1 MTIIQTY
8 KKIRNNRHFDNFK
21 KFAIGG
27 ILTILLGYISTY
39 LINKH
44 LSKEDLGL
52 FSYHQSVMVLLTSIF
67 SMGVH
72 HAYLR
77 YNNESVNQKELANII
92 RKITL
97 ITTIGLFLFSYLLF
111 ENIYISVISF
121 IVLFNERIY
130 FYRSSKR
137 IRRMNVLK
145 YLYYSILI
153 ILIYSFIYY
162 GGIDYEKVILALGGS
177 YLLIYI
183 VDVVYGK
190 NHFLQSDNS
199 KIIIPVKK
207 IFLYSLPLAGAEVVR
222 WILQYSDQV
231 LMKEFL
237 TVIELANYAIAVRIL
252 NVIQIFTSLF
262 LLYYPMLYF
271 EEADK
276 KNFKIIKSIR
286 LGFIILLCFVAVVLI
301 FLRKPL
307 YIIMGAEQYL
317 NYTYIFVILIIA
329 EVTRIVGSLF
339 LTFRTY
345 RLQTW
350 FTTLT
355 ILVSAIFAIICNF
368 IFLPRHGIIVA
379 AIVQVVTSF
388 IYLLLVYFLAIRQ
401 ERVYFRLQV

>member
-52 FSYHQSVMVLLTSIF
+52 FSYHQSVMILLTSIF

-92 RKITL
+92 
-97 ITTIGLFLFSYLLF
+97 GLFLFSYLLF
-111 ENIYISVISF
+111 ENVYISVISF
-121 IVLFNERIY
+121 IILFNERIY

-153 ILIYSFIYY
+153 ILLYSFIYY
-162 GGIDYEKVILALGGS
+162 GGIDYEKVILALGGG

-199 KIIIPVKK
+199 KIIIPVKE

-237 TVIELANYAIAVRIL
+237 TVIELANYAIAVRVL

-286 LGFIILLCFVAVVLI
+286 LGFIFLLCFVAVVLI

-307 YIIMGAEQYL
+307 YIAMGAEQYL

-355 ILVSAIFAIICNF
+355 ILVSAVFAISCNF
-368 IFLPRHGIIVA
+368 IFLPRYGIIVA
-379 AIVQVVTSF
+379 AIVQVVTSV

-401 ERVYFRLQV
+401 ERDYFRLQV

>member
-1 MTIIQTY
+1 
-8 KKIRNNRHFDNFK
+8 
-21 KFAIGG
+21 
-27 ILTILLGYISTY
+27 
-39 LINKH
+39 
-44 LSKEDLGL
+44 
-52 FSYHQSVMVLLTSIF
+52 
-67 SMGVH
+67 
-72 HAYLR
+72 
-77 YNNESVNQKELANII
+77 
-92 RKITL
+92 
-97 ITTIGLFLFSYLLF
+97 
-111 ENIYISVISF
+111 
-121 IVLFNERIY
+121 
-130 FYRSSKR
+130 
-137 IRRMNVLK
+137 
-145 YLYYSILI
+145 
-153 ILIYSFIYY
+153 
-162 GGIDYEKVILALGGS
+162 LALGGG

-199 KIIIPVKK
+199 KIIIPVKE

-237 TVIELANYAIAVRIL
+237 TVIELANYAIAVRVL

-286 LGFIILLCFVAVVLI
+286 LGFIFLLCFVAVVLI

-307 YIIMGAEQYL
+307 YIAMGAEQYL

-355 ILVSAIFAIICNF
+355 ILVSAVFAISCNF
-368 IFLPRHGIIVA
+368 IFLPRYGIIVA
-379 AIVQVVTSF
+379 AIVQVVTSV

-401 ERVYFRLQV
+401 ERDYFRLQV

>member
-1 MTIIQTY
+1 MTVIQTY
-8 KKIRNNRHFDNFK
+8 KKIRNNRHFDNFN
-21 KFAIGG
+21 KFAFGG
-27 ILTILLGYISTY
+27 VFTILLGYISTY
-39 LINKH
+39 LINKN
-44 LSKEDLGL
+44 LSKQDLGL
-52 FSYHQSVMVLLTSIF
+52 FSFHQNVMILLTSIF

-77 YNNESVNQKELANII
+77 YNNESVNQKQLAKII
-92 RKITL
+92 RKITF
-97 ITTIGLFLFSYLLF
+97 ISTIGLFIFSYLMF
-111 ENIYISVISF
+111 ENVYISILSF

-145 YLYYSILI
+145 YFYYSILI
-153 ILIYSFIYY
+153 ISIYSFIHY
-162 GGIDYEKVILALGGS
+162 GGIDYEKVILALGGGH
-177 YLLIYI
+177 LLIYI
-183 VDVVYGK
+183 IDIVYAK
-190 NHFLQSDNS
+190 YDFIQSDKS

-286 LGFIILLCFVAVVLI
+286 LWFIILLCFIAVVLI
-301 FLRKPL
+301 LLRQQL
-307 YIIMGAEQYL
+307 YIVMGAEQYL
-317 NYTYIFVILIIA
+317 NYTYLFVILIIA

-355 ILVSAIFAIICNF
+355 ILVSAIFAITCNF
-368 IFLPRHGIIVA
+368 IFLPRYGIIVA
-379 AIVQVVTSF
+379 AIVQVVTSV

-401 ERVYFRLQV
+401 EREYFCLQV